1 MSIDKIISFHIE
13 KQFPAIYREQ
23 GHELVD
29 FVKQYYKFLEENS
42 TQSLYN
48 GRRLFEYKD
57 IDTTLER
64 MLIFF
69 KKKYLADLPFNDD
82 TIRIIVKNILALYRR
97 KGTPGGV
104 ELFFRLFYNESIK
117 IYYPA
122 RDIFKPSDSQ
132 WKEGSFLQLAPN
144 AGVFTSTK
152 LSGEF
157 SYNDI
162 VNRTIIGAASR
173 ARATVDKINFIII
186 NNSFTPIIFIND
198 ITGNFIGLENII
210 CEINGVPVNFGIIN
224 GSLTSIDI
232 NFPGPGGNSLGD
244 LVTFRA
250 TPDGIGATGIVTGIT
265 ESTTGTIEYNLLDGG
280 WGYSIDSGRLLV
292 SDQLI
297 FIDNASSNFTLLETL
312 EDDSGNRG
320 IVVAQTDI
328 LVAVKMEGNDRF
340 TNNSIIET
348 VDRNTII
355 NIQSLSSFP
364 IRVTPKNSTSP
375 GPLYPDTANTSS
387 VIIGELENIETVALI
402 FDIIGDYANVHLD
415 STNYNDVPPALT
427 PMSGNTDPVTIA
439 TTLQDA
445 FNLETFDIGT
455 IVRFENIDP
464 GVNYVNDA
472 YALPYDSRINL
483 LQRKNQLVTLQTVPT
498 SLNIGDEITQGSFRG
513 KVLAVTDKTL
523 TVRPYRYYGFDSSTP
538 ITFGG
543 VSFPVIAVS
552 YDFSSED
559 VAGRNA
565 VMDTDTDFAV
575 GRINRVNIIDSGYGY
590 VHNTVADVLKNGEL
604 VSRGVISARGQ
615 GSTGGFW
622 STYNS
627 HLSGYVSRNAGL
639 EYYSPGKYIQ
649 DSNYYQEYSYEV
661 QSRLD
666 TPTYEQSLKEIV
678 HVAGT
683 KVFGRFNLEE
693 VISTPTSSRI
703 EIIRPDE

>member
-1 MSIDKIISFHIE
+1 MSIDRIISFHIE

-29 FVKQYYKFLEENS
+29 FVKQYYKFLEENTS
-42 TQSLYN
+42 QSLYN
-48 GRRLFEYKD
+48 GRRLFEYRD

-69 KKKYLADLPFNDD
+69 KNKYLADLPFDDD
-82 TIRIIVKNILALYRR
+82 TVRIIVKNILALYRR

-132 WKEGSFLQLAPN
+132 WKQGSFLQLAPN

-173 ARATVDKINFIII
+173 ARATVDKINFITI
-186 NNSFTPIIFIND
+186 NNSFIPIIFIND

-210 CEINGVPVNFGIIN
+210 CEIDGVPINFGIIN

-232 NFPGPGGNSLGD
+232 DFPGPGGNSLGD
-244 LVTFRA
+244 IVTFRA
-250 TPDGIGATGIVTGIT
+250 SPDGIGATGIVTGVT

-297 FIDNASSNFTLLETL
+297 FIDNASNNFTLLETL

-320 IVVAQTDI
+320 VVVAQTDI
-328 LVAVKMEGNDRF
+328 LVAVKMEDGDAF

-348 VDRNTII
+348 VDRDTVI
-355 NIQSLSSFP
+355 NIQSLSSFA

-375 GPLYPDTANTSS
+375 GPLYPDTGNTSS
-387 VIIGELENIETVALI
+387 VIIGDLTNVETVALI
-402 FDIIGDYANVHLD
+402 FDIIGDYANVQLD

-427 PMSGNTDPVTIA
+427 PMSGNTDPVTIS

-498 SLNIGDEITQGSFRG
+498 SLNVGDEISQGSFKG

-523 TVRPYRYYGFDSSTP
+523 TVRPYRYYGFDSTTP

-543 VSFPVIAVS
+543 VNFNVVAVS

-565 VMDTDTDFAV
+565 VIDAVTDFAV
-575 GRINRVNIIDSGYGY
+575 GRINRVKIIDSGYGY
-590 VHNTVADVLKNGEL
+590 VHNTIADVLKNGEL
-604 VSRGVISARGQ
+604 VSRGTISVIGQ

-627 HLSGYVSRNAGL
+627 HLSGYVSTNQSL
-639 EYYSPGKYIQ
+639 EYYSPGNYVQ
-649 DSNYYQEYSYEV
+649 DSSYYQEYSYEI

-666 TPTYEQSLKEIV
+666 TITYEQALKEIT

-693 VISTPTSSRI
+693 VISTPISSRI
-703 EIIRPDE
+703 EIIPPE

>member
-1 MSIDKIISFHIE
+1 M
-13 KQFPAIYREQ
+13 
-23 GHELVD
+23 
-29 FVKQYYKFLEENS
+29 
-42 TQSLYN
+42 
-48 GRRLFEYKD
+48 
-57 IDTTLER
+57 
-64 MLIFF
+64 
-69 KKKYLADLPFNDD
+69 
-82 TIRIIVKNILALYRR
+82 
-97 KGTPGGV
+97 
-104 ELFFRLFYNESIK
+104 
-117 IYYPA
+117 
-122 RDIFKPSDSQ
+122 RD
-132 WKEGSFLQLAPN
+132 
-144 AGVFTSTK
+144 
-152 LSGEF
+152 
-157 SYNDI
+157 
-162 VNRTIIGAASR
+162 
-173 ARATVDKINFIII
+173 
-186 NNSFTPIIFIND
+186 
-198 ITGNFIGLENII
+198 
-210 CEINGVPVNFGIIN
+210 NGVPVNFGIIN

-232 NFPGPGGNSLGD
+232 DFPGPGGNSLGD
-244 LVTFRA
+244 LVTISGS
-250 TPDGIGATGIVTGIT
+250 PNGIGATGIVTGVT

-297 FIDNASSNFTLLETL
+297 FVDNASRNFNLLETL

-328 LVAVKMEGNDRF
+328 LVAVKMEANSSF
-340 TNNSIIET
+340 TNTSIIET
-348 VDRNTII
+348 VDRSTVID
-355 NIQSLSSFP
+355 IQTLSSFP

-387 VIIGELENIETVALI
+387 VIVGEITNTENVALI

-415 STNYNDVPPALT
+415 SSNYNDVPPALS
-427 PMSGNTDPVTIA
+427 PMSGNTDPVTIS

-445 FNLETFDIGT
+445 FNLERFDIGT
-455 IVRFENIDP
+455 IVRFDNIDP

-498 SLNIGDEITQGSFRG
+498 ALNIGDEITQGSFRG
-513 KVLAVTDKTL
+513 KVLAITDKTL
-523 TVRPYRYYGFDSSTP
+523 TVRPYRYYGFNSTTP

-543 VSFPVIAVS
+543 TNFNVVAVS
-552 YDFSSED
+552 YDFSSSD

-565 VMDTDTDFAV
+565 VMEAETDFAV
-575 GRINRVNIIDSGYGY
+575 GRISRVNIIDSGYGY

-604 VSRGVISARGQ
+604 VSRGTISARGQ

-627 HLSGYVSRNAGL
+627 HLSGYVSKNESL

-649 DSNYYQEYSYEV
+649 DSDYYQEYSYEI

-666 TPTYEQSLKEIV
+666 TPTYEQSLKETA

-693 VISTPTSSRI
+693 VISTPISSRI
-703 EIIRPDE
+703 EIIPPV